1 MKLQSRTQAQQ
12 QSEAMFVEKADSR
25 RQMPNEAAAMG
36 YKLFPGCDKS
46 IGVAAKLEHCLL
58 SEYP

>member
-1 MKLQSRTQAQQ
+1 
-12 QSEAMFVEKADSR
+12 
-25 RQMPNEAAAMG
+25 MPNEAAAMG

-58 SEYP
+58 HKQRGGVSEHP